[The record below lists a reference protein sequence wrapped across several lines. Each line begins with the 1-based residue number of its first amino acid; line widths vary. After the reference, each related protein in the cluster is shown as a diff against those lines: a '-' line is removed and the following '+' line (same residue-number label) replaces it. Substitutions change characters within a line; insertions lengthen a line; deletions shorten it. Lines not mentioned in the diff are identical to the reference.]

1 MNQKKDILKSIVV
14 LTVICLVTSAALAV
28 VNHFTAPVS
37 AANAAAREEDT
48 RRTVMKDAAEF
59 QALSEIAFSED
70 ILGAYA
76 GKDAM
81 GATLGYIFTVQGKG
95 FGGPITVMCA
105 IDTND
110 RIIACSTLDV
120 SGETKTLGGRVADE
134 AYTGQY
140 AGSNAALDGVETIS
154 GATVTSKAYEDCV
167 KAAFEACA
175 VVKGAGA

>member
-1 MNQKKDILKSIVV
+1 MNQKKDIIKSIVV

-48 RRTVMKDAAEF
+48 RRTVMKDAAGFE
-59 QALSEIAFSED
+59 ALSGIELPEEI
-70 ILGAYA
+70 LNAYI

-105 IDTND
+105 IDMND

-120 SGETKTLGGRVADE
+120 SGETKTLGGRVVDG

-140 AGSNAALDGVETIS
+140 VGSGAALDGVETIS
-154 GATVTSKAYEDCV
+154 GATVTSRAYEGCV
-167 KAAFEACA
+167 KAAFDACA
-175 VVKGAGA
+175 RIKGAGA